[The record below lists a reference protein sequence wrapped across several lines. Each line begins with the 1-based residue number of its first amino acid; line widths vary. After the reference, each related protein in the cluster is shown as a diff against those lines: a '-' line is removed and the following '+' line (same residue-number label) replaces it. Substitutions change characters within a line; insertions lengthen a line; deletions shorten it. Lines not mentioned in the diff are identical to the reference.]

1 MAKTDQM
8 LRLKFIE
15 SFLRRRKDH
24 GASYEEIFEY
34 LSQKDKF
41 KDSEGGLKFTK
52 RTFQRDIIA
61 LREVFDV
68 EIVYRRSTNTY
79 IIDNEGIDEAQQS
92 IYDRLLI
99 VEAYREIKGR
109 KDIMHF
115 EPRRAGGLTWMKDLI
130 HAIEHRMIITLNYT
144 KFGEGTTTKKV
155 LEPYALKEFRNRW
168 YLLAN
173 ERDGKEFFVKTYGL
187 DRISDLEFT
196 ASTFPR
202 QQYDPEEAFVHSFGI
217 ISTLGEEP
225 QEIILSFDAEQGK
238 FIKTLPLHHSQE
250 VLIDD
255 ETEYRI
261 KLTLVPTYDF
271 EREILLHGQ
280 RVKVLSPESLK
291 QRIKC
296 EVENMMATYL
306 L

>member
-61 LREVFDV
+61 IRDVFDV
-68 EIVYRRSTNTY
+68 EIVYRRSTNSY
-79 IIDNEGIDEAQQS
+79 IIGNDDIDDGQQS
-92 IYDRLLI
+92 IYDKLLI

-109 KDIMHF
+109 KDIMRF
-115 EPRRAGGLTWMKDLI
+115 ETRRAGGLSWMNGLL
-130 HAIEHRMIITLNYT
+130 HAIQHRKVITFQYT

-155 LEPYALKEFRNRW
+155 LEPYALKEFHNRW

-173 ERDGKEFFVKTYGL
+173 ERDGTDFFVKTYGI
-187 DRISDLEFT
+187 DRISDLEFS
-196 ASTFPR
+196 ASTFSR

-217 ISTLGEEP
+217 ISTLGQKP
-225 QEIILSFDAEQGK
+225 QEIILSFDADQGK
-238 FIKTLPLHHSQE
+238 YIKTLPLHHSQE

-255 ETEYRI
+255 DTEYRI
-261 KLTLVPTYDF
+261 KLSLVPTYDF
-271 EREILLHGQ
+271 EREILSHGQ
-280 RVKVLSPESLK
+280 RVKIIAPESLRK
-291 QRIKC
+291 RLEK
-296 EVENMMATYL
+296 EVECMLTNFS
-306 L
+306 